1 MVFQTNPQSMIC
13 SFGLRRFITIAF
25 SNFQSYSNESVMFMS
40 VIPVVMIRTIINLV
54 FTVPSYVNNPKEHF
68 YSIRK
73 ELRIKNGP

>member
-1 MVFQTNPQSMIC
+1 
-13 SFGLRRFITIAF
+13 
-25 SNFQSYSNESVMFMS
+25 MFMS